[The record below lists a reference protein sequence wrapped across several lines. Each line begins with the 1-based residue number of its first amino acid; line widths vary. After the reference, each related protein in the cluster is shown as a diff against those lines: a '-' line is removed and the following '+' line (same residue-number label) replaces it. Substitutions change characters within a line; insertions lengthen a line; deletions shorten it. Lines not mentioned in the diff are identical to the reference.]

1 MHPPYLIGGIKFRRS
16 ESPWRVG
23 ISPLM
28 IPPNL
33 PLVTLKILLKVDY
46 IVQNPHENLIVS
58 AI

>member
-1 MHPPYLIGGIKFRRS
+1 MHPPYLIGGIEFRRS

-28 IPPNL
+28 TQPNL
-33 PLVTLKILLKVDY
+33 PLVTIKTLMKVDY
-46 IVQNPHENLIVS
+46 IVQNPHKNLIVS